1 MGVVVVG
8 TGAPDLAVAGGGGHG
23 GRCGGHCCPEPGG
36 RSRLGAG
43 GPVWWALVLRT
54 WRVGQGPSWRLA
66 GGFRSR
72 WERRARSTVSLTEVA
87 AVRICSPVTPG
98 RLAAA
103 PALAFALSNI
113 FDMAFTC
120 RTRASQS
127 WFRHC
132 FTATCMKRGWPGN
145 RE

>member
-23 GRCGGHCCPEPGG
+23 GRCGGHWCPEPGG
-36 RSRLGAG
+36 RSRLGAW

-72 WERRARSTVSLTEVA
+72 RERRARSTVSLTEVA
-87 AVRICSPVTPG
+87 AVRSEEHTSELPSLMRTSYAVFCLQKNTPTHTKHT
-98 RLAAA
+98 
-103 PALAFALSNI
+103 P
-113 FDMAFTC
+113 
-120 RTRASQS
+120 
-127 WFRHC
+127 
-132 FTATCMKRGWPGN
+132 
-145 RE
+145 